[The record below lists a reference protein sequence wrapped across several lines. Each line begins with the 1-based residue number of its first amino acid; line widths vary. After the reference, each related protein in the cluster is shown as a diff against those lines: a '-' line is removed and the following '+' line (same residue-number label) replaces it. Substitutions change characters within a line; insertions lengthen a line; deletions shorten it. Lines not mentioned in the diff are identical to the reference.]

1 MCPREPFPART
12 HRGPLEWKEDLHLIW
27 CHRNRL
33 FSPCIPYPCG
43 SLCRQKARTEKES
56 NTRISI
62 FSGGAQS
69 ELPKFRAPQPCR
81 LGITPMTHL
90 MKINRAG
97 IRIYAR
103 NSPPPPPSFLSALYL
118 SPPLSISLSFFSDLQ
133 DKRFNN
139 QRFKPQ
145 ARRICT

>member
-103 NSPPPPPSFLSALYL
+103 NSPPPPSFLSALYL

-139 QRFKPQ
+139 QRFKTQ